1 MSTTRTALII
11 GGGVAGPVAATALQM
26 AGIEATV
33 HEAYPGP
40 AYNIGST
47 LGFAANGLAA
57 LDVIGAGDALRRVAL
72 PMPKMAMAFG
82 HKTVEMPGL
91 TGVEPLQIIDR
102 SDLHRVLHDHA
113 VAAGIRFEYSKR
125 LVRVEEH
132 PDGVTAHFADGTS
145 AMADV
150 LIGADGIKSTVRT
163 LVDPNAPAADYT
175 GMLGFGAYTESAF
188 DVPPETM
195 FFTFGKNAY
204 YLYSAMPD
212 GRVGWGV
219 NLPYKQ
225 YMSTSEARRV
235 PNEEWMRILLDAYGE
250 DTPGGDFVRDTK
262 PENLVCVGGLH
273 IMPPVPTWYRGRMV
287 LVGDSV
293 HAPSNS
299 TGQGASQAIESA
311 VQLARC
317 LRDFDD
323 PTRAFAAYERIRR
336 PRVERIAARGA
347 KINHTKTL
355 GPVMRRMMPIVMPL
369 FAKASKFEE
378 IMIREQS
385 YTIDW
390 NTPVNERAELARA

>member
-1 MSTTRTALII
+1 MSAIRSALII
-11 GGGVAGPVAATALQM
+11 GGGIAGPVAATALQL
-26 AGIEATV
+26 AGIEARV

-47 LGFAANGLAA
+47 LGFAPNGLAA
-57 LDVIGAGDALRRVAL
+57 LDVIGAGDALRKVAL
-72 PMPKMAMAFG
+72 PMRSMSMSFG

-91 TGVEPLQIIDR
+91 AGLEPLQLVDR

-113 VAAGIRFEYSKR
+113 VAAGIPFEYGKR

-132 PDGVTAHFADGTS
+132 ADGVTAHFADETT
-145 AMADV
+145 ATADV
-150 LIGADGIKSTVRT
+150 LIGADGIKSAVRT
-163 LVDPNAPAADYT
+163 LIDPNAPTADYT

-188 DVPPETM
+188 DVPQETM
-195 FFTFGKNAY
+195 VFAFGKNAY
-204 YLYSAMPD
+204 YLYAAMPD

-219 NLPYKQ
+219 NLPHKQ
-225 YMSTSEARRV
+225 YMSTSESRAV
-235 PNEEWMRILLDAYGE
+235 PNEEWLRILLDVYGQ
-250 DTPGGDFVRDTK
+250 DSPGGDFIRDTK
-262 PENLVCVGGLH
+262 PESLVPVGGLH

-311 VQLARC
+311 IQLARC

-323 PTRAFAAYERIRR
+323 PAKAFAAYERIRR

-347 KINHTKTL
+347 KINHSKTL
-355 GPVMRRMMPIVMPL
+355 GPVMRRLLPVMMPLM
-369 FAKASKFEE
+369 AKSGNFEK
-378 IMIREQS
+378 MMRREQS
-385 YTIDW
+385 YVIDW
-390 NTPVNERAELARA
+390 DAPVHERAELAIA